1 MDSITNI
8 LHCDKYKKEAKKT
21 YLNNKKLHPFIT
33 TAKVCEP
40 TTIAI
45 MVDITQ

>member
-1 MDSITNI
+1 MDSITTHYI
-8 LHCDKYKKEAKKT
+8 CDTTTTTKE
-21 YLNNKKLHPFIT
+21 YLNKNKKLHPFIT

-45 MVDITQ
+45 MVDII